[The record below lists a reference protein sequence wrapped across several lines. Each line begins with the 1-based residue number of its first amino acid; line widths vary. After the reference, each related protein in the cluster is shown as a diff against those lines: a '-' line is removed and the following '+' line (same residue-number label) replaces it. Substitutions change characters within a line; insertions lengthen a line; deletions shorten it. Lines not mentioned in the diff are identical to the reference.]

1 MLGFV
6 FDFAVFFVLY
16 VFSGLVAV
24 FFTWRY
30 LSRSWMQ
37 LVLGYLGAVG
47 VATGVSTSLLG
58 FTPVFSVILALGVS
72 AALTGFG
79 IGVYVL
85 NLLKSST
92 TEPDKRDMNSD
103 DEEDLGLY
111 DDEMVRRTVSLEE
124 ERKDR

>member
-1 MLGFV
+1 
-6 FDFAVFFVLY
+6 
-16 VFSGLVAV
+16 
-24 FFTWRY
+24 
-30 LSRSWMQ
+30 MQ